1 MASKRETAQQ
11 GRAEARERRRNEP
24 DESSDNGDAA
34 SDEQHLDGIKQAA
47 KVAAASVALGAVAA
61 AARALAERRQTADDE
76 DDEQEAEPNES
87 GDTDEAEP
95 EPTDEAEPEPTDE
108 AESEPEQQDEAPQQE
123 EAPRQEREE
132 HPGPEPPPR
141 PPPEPRHEPVAG
153 ASPDEAR
160 SVADAAQEQL
170 ELLVGK
176 QPETVSALER
186 TDDGWLVTLEVLEV
200 SRIPESTDVLASYEV
215 ELDDDRNLRRYARVR
230 RYHRSQADQDGWS

>member
-61 AARALAERRQTADDE
+61 AARTLAERRQTADDE

-87 GDTDEAEP
+87 GE
-95 EPTDEAEPEPTDE
+95 TDEAEPEPTDE